1 MVQQVEAIYENGLL
15 RPLQPLNL
23 KESERVHVAVS
34 PDVPDAPDDMV
45 DHTLLAYAKARVAAL
60 DSIPTHEE
68 VRAMLSKMKGSM
80 SELII
85 SEREED

>member
-23 KESERVHVAVS
+23 KESEHVYLKVS
-34 PDVPDAPDDMV
+34 PNAADDMV
-45 DHTLLAYAKARVAAL
+45 DHTLLAYAKAKVAAL

-80 SELII
+80 SETIL
-85 SEREED
+85 SERGEY

>member
-1 MVQQVEAIYENGLL
+1 MRQKVEAIYENGIL

-23 KESERVHVAVS
+23 KESDRVYLTVS
-34 PDVPDAPDDMV
+34 PNAADDMV

-60 DSIPTHEE
+60 DYIPTHEE
-68 VRAMLSKMKGSM
+68 VRENLSKIKESM

-85 SEREED
+85 SERGAY